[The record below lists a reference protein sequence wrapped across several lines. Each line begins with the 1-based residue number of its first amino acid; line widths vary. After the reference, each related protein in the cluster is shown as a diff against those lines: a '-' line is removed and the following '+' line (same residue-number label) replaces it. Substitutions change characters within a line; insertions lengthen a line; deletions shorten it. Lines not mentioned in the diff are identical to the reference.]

1 MLQNPESVLSLNVKM
16 LSQESTWL
24 VSDSTDKSLMGFFFF
39 LKHGNTTWCSAGQS
53 QTCSHSLQAINQYA
67 GPTGR
72 ETCGLIYEK
81 VLDFFFFFNKL
92 KSNQIFPSELS
103 KSS

>member
-24 VSDSTDKSLMGFFFF
+24 VSDSTDKSLMVVFFFIF
-39 LKHGNTTWCSAGQS
+39 FFKHGHTTWCSAGQS

-81 VLDFFFFFNKL
+81 VLDFFFFTN
-92 KSNQIFPSELS
+92 
-103 KSS
+103 